1 MKGKLVVGAALA
13 IFGFAATTSFAQE
26 KEVSTNAQ
34 KDFNH
39 VDPRD
44 VMLKRTLW
52 RRVDLKEK
60 QNQPMFS
67 RNYEITKYI
76 LEAAKAGL
84 IDAYA
89 NDSCSAAS
97 KLSVQDLR
105 KKLLIPNQQAG
116 LSQEEID
123 AGFGTDNGWG
133 APEKKEA
140 PKADDGWGTPAKEE
154 PAVEDDGWGTPA
166 PKKKTEEVAVNS
178 APAPSAD
185 TVAVDDFN
193 QQLALPTDEE
203 FFPDQLSVLEIKE
216 DWVFDK
222 KRSRLYN
229 DIQVITIVLPADVN
243 TATGLEVPIASF
255 KYSDLA
261 RLFRSDPEKYIW
273 YNAYNMAEHKNL
285 ADAFDLRLFHGPIVK
300 TANPRDQSFIDMYK
314 GEKEGIRKAMQYE
327 QELMELE
334 HGLWEY

>member
-1 MKGKLVVGAALA
+1 MKGKLVVGTAIA
-13 IFGFAATTSFAQE
+13 IFGMTATSSFAQE
-26 KEVSTNAQ
+26 REDSTDSQKSVSAVQ
-34 KDFNH
+34 PGDI
-39 VDPRD
+39 
-44 VMLKRTLW
+44 MLKRTLW

-67 RNYEITKYI
+67 RNNEITKYI

-97 KLSVQDLR
+97 KLNIQDLH
-105 KKLLIPNQQAG
+105 KKLLIPNQEAG
-116 LSQEEID
+116 LSQEEIE
-123 AGFGTDNGWG
+123 AGFGTAGADDGWAG
-133 APEKKEA
+133 NDKKTETA
-140 PKADDGWGTPAKEE
+140 QKADDGWGTPA

-166 PKKKTEEVAVNS
+166 PKKKTEEVAVN
-178 APAPSAD
+178 AASAD
-185 TVAVDDFN
+185 TAAVDDFE
-193 QQLALPTDEE
+193 QQMTMATDEE
-203 FFPDQLSVLEIKE
+203 FFADQLSVIEVKE

-229 DIQVITIVLPADVN
+229 QIQTITIVLPADVN
-243 TATGLEVPIASF
+243 TATGLEIPVASF
-255 KYSDLA
+255 KYADLE
-261 RLFRSDPEKYIW
+261 RLFRSDPKKYIW

-285 ADAFDLRLFHGPIVK
+285 ADAFDLRLFYGPIIK
-300 TANPRDQSFIDMYK
+300 TANPRDLSFINMYK
-314 GEKEGIRKAMQYE
+314 GEREGMMKALQYE